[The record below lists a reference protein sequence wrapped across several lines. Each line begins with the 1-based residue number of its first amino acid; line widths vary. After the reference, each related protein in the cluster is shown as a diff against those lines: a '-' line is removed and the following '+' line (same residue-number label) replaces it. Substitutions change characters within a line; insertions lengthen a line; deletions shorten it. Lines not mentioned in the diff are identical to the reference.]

1 MADLT
6 KIFSGMESGPEKI
19 NDNFNIVRQ
28 LISDNQQRTT
38 NGEFQIQTYPLVT
51 QNGWTGAGDNAF
63 TKLSN
68 DKYNIIAVS
77 FEIGK
82 PKGQSFTSTTPI
94 AGDPIVSQNGFN
106 WARIPGTDWNN
117 GTFLPILFKDGKIY
131 TEHLGDGVWNT
142 STGNDVEI
150 NLQVQNVFVWKK

>member
-6 KIFSGMESGPEKI
+6 KIFSGMSEGPEKI
-19 NDNFNIVRQ
+19 NDNFGLLNQAIADTNTRQ
-28 LISDNQQRTT
+28 SNS
-38 NGEFQIQTYPLVT
+38 EFQVQTYPLVT
-51 QNGWTGAGDNAF
+51 ESGWEGGGPNAF

-77 FEIGK
+77 FEIRK
-82 PKGQSFTSTTPI
+82 PKGQGFTSTTPI
-94 AGDPIVSQNGFN
+94 AGDPIVSQSGFN